1 MFGESTFQRGPRRRG
16 LIGFLILGV
25 HAGLVVLF
33 ALSAHAP
40 RSQAE
45 LPPVTV
51 EFLEDQPAR
60 LDPPPEPLNPRLAAI
75 TPPPVA
81 PAPDVSM
88 SVETEVHSEVVSESP
103 APPAPIALDAASGA
117 ATAAPAA
124 LTDVAYLEPPL
135 PRYPPE
141 SKHAR
146 EEGLV
151 ILKVLI
157 DESGHA
163 SSINVYRSSGH
174 RRLDDAACKAVQRA
188 VFKPY
193 LDGGVARAAIALIP
207 VEFSLHGAG
216 DRGRRNG

>member
-1 MFGESTFQRGPRRRG
+1 MVGESTFQRGGPRRRG
-16 LIGFLILGV
+16 LFGFLILGI
-25 HAGLVVLF
+25 HAGIVFLF
-33 ALSAHAP
+33 ALSMRAP
-40 RSQAE
+40 LSQAE
-45 LPPVTV
+45 SPPVTV

-60 LDPPPEPLNPRLAAI
+60 LDPPPRQPDPKLAAI
-75 TPPPVA
+75 APPLVVPV
-81 PAPDVSM
+81 PEMSV
-88 SVETEVHSEVVSESP
+88 SVETEVHSEVVAESP
-103 APPAPIALDAASGA
+103 TPPAPIALAAAGDSGDA
-117 ATAAPAA
+117 AA
-124 LTDVAYLEPPL
+124 LTDVAYLEPPS

-163 SSINVYRSSGH
+163 SRINVYRSSGH
-174 RRLDDAACKAVQRA
+174 PRLDEEARKAVQRA

-193 LDGGVARAAIALIP
+193 LDGGVARAAVALIP

>member
-25 HAGLVVLF
+25 HAGLIVLF
-33 ALSAHAP
+33 ALSMRAP

-45 LPPVTV
+45 APPVTV

-60 LDPPPEPLNPRLAAI
+60 LDSPPEPLHPKLAAI
-75 TPPPVA
+75 TPALAV
-81 PAPDVSM
+81 PAPDVSV
-88 SVETEVHSEVVSESP
+88 SVETEVHGEVASESP
-103 APPAPIALDAASGA
+103 APPALIGLAADDGA
-117 ATAAPAA
+117 ATAPAA
-124 LTDVAYLEPPL
+124 LTDVAYLEPPS

-163 SSINVYRSSGH
+163 SRINVYRSSGH
-174 RRLDDAACKAVQRA
+174 PRLDDAACKAVQRA

-207 VEFSLHGAG
+207 VEFSLHGVG

>member
-1 MFGESTFQRGPRRRG
+1 MFGESTFQRGDPRQRG
-16 LIGFLILGV
+16 LFGFLILGI
-25 HAGLVVLF
+25 HAGIVGLF
-33 ALSAHAP
+33 ALSMRAP

-45 LPPVTV
+45 SPPVTV
-51 EFLEDQPAR
+51 EFLEDRPTR
-60 LDPPPEPLNPRLAAI
+60 LDPPPRQLDPKLAA
-75 TPPPVA
+75 VA
-81 PAPDVSM
+81 PPLAVPIPEVSV
-88 SVETEVHSEVVSESP
+88 SVESEVVAETP
-103 APPAPIALDAASGA
+103 APPAPTLALAAGGDSGG
-117 ATAAPAA
+117 PAA
-124 LTDVAYLEPPL
+124 LTDVAYLEPPS

-163 SSINVYRSSGH
+163 SSINIYRSSGH
-174 RRLDDAACKAVQRA
+174 PRLDEEARKAVQRA

-193 LDGGVARAAIALIP
+193 LDGGIARAAVALIP

>member
-1 MFGESTFQRGPRRRG
+1 
-16 LIGFLILGV
+16 
-25 HAGLVVLF
+25 
-33 ALSAHAP
+33 
-40 RSQAE
+40 
-45 LPPVTV
+45 VTV

-60 LDPPPEPLNPRLAAI
+60 LDPPPEPLDPQLAAI
-75 TPPPVA
+75 APPPAV
-81 PAPDVSM
+81 PAPDVSV
-88 SVETEVHSEVVSESP
+88 SVETEVHSEIVSESP
-103 APPAPIALDAASGA
+103 APPAPIGLAADRGA
-117 ATAAPAA
+117 ATAPPA
-124 LTDVAYLEPPL
+124 LTDVAYLEPPS

-174 RRLDDAACKAVQRA
+174 PRLDDAACKAVQRA

>member
-1 MFGESTFQRGPRRRG
+1 MFGESTFQRGPRGRG

-33 ALSAHAP
+33 ALSMRAQ
-40 RSQAE
+40 RSEAE

-60 LDPPPEPLNPRLAAI
+60 LDPPLEPLDPRLAALA
-75 TPPPVA
+75 PLPAV
-81 PAPDVSM
+81 PAPDVSV
-88 SVETEVHSEVVSESP
+88 SVETETHSEVVNESP
-103 APPAPIALDAASGA
+103 APPAPIGLASDGGA
-117 ATAAPAA
+117 ATAPAA
-124 LTDVAYLEPPL
+124 LTDVAYLEPPS

-174 RRLDDAACKAVQRA
+174 PRLDDAACKAVQRA
-188 VFKPY
+188 VFRPY

>member
-1 MFGESTFQRGPRRRG
+1 
-16 LIGFLILGV
+16 
-25 HAGLVVLF
+25 
-33 ALSAHAP
+33 
-40 RSQAE
+40 
-45 LPPVTV
+45 
-51 EFLEDQPAR
+51 
-60 LDPPPEPLNPRLAAI
+60 
-75 TPPPVA
+75 
-81 PAPDVSM
+81 
-88 SVETEVHSEVVSESP
+88 
-103 APPAPIALDAASGA
+103 
-117 ATAAPAA
+117 
-124 LTDVAYLEPPL
+124 LTDVAYLEPPS

-163 SSINVYRSSGH
+163 SSIHVYRSSGH
-174 RRLDDAACKAVQRA
+174 PRLDDAACKAVQRA

-193 LDGGVARAAIALIP
+193 LNGGVARAAVALIP